1 MDTISRKHSTLFL
14 FVPVLAVAI
23 SGALVQASRLSAEQV
38 PVRHLEGVTLGFLVL
53 RSLNG
58 EVLAYGD
65 LKQVANGDDGL
76 LVDDLQFRFKD
87 GSFYE
92 EITKFTQRGKFRL
105 VSDQVVQK
113 GPSFK
118 QESESWIDAG
128 TGKITVRIRDKGKEK
143 MTSKHI
149 DVPED
154 ASNGLLFVL
163 LKNVDPSAPQTTV
176 SFVAASTTPRVVKWN
191 ILPGPEKT
199 IKVGLITH
207 KTQQYIVK
215 TKIEGIA
222 GAVAPLI
229 GKQPPDIHVWLV
241 KSEAPTFVEFEGPLS
256 QDSPVWRIEV
266 TAPEPDS
273 PKVKME

>member
-1 MDTISRKHSTLFL
+1 MDTICRKHSTLFL
-14 FVPVLAVAI
+14 FVPLLAVAI
-23 SGALVQASRLSAEQV
+23 WGALVEASRLSAEQV

-191 ILPGPEKT
+191 ILPGLEKT

-215 TKIEGIA
+215 TKIEGVA

>member
-143 MTSKHI
+143 VTSKHI

-154 ASNGLLFVL
+154 VSNGLLFVL
-163 LKNVDPSAPQTTV
+163 LKNVDPSVPQTTV
-176 SFVAASTTPRVVKWN
+176 SFVAASTRPRVVKWN

-229 GKQPPDIHVWLV
+229 GKQPPEIHVWLV
-241 KSEAPTFVEFEGPLS
+241 KSEAPTFVEFEGTLS

>member
-1 MDTISRKHSTLFL
+1 
-14 FVPVLAVAI
+14 
-23 SGALVQASRLSAEQV
+23 
-38 PVRHLEGVTLGFLVL
+38 
-53 RSLNG
+53 
-58 EVLAYGD
+58 
-65 LKQVANGDDGL
+65 
-76 LVDDLQFRFKD
+76 
-87 GSFYE
+87 
-92 EITKFTQRGKFRL
+92 
-105 VSDQVVQK
+105 VQK

-163 LKNVDPSAPQTTV
+163 LKNVDPSVPQTTV

-215 TKIEGIA
+215 TKIEGVA

>member
-1 MDTISRKHSTLFL
+1 MDTICRKHSTLFL
-14 FVPVLAVAI
+14 FVPLLAVAI
-23 SGALVQASRLSAEQV
+23 WGALVEASRLSAEQV

-163 LKNVDPSAPQTTV
+163 LKNVDPSVPQTTV

>member
-1 MDTISRKHSTLFL
+1 MDTICRKHSTLFL
-14 FVPVLAVAI
+14 FVSLLAVAI
-23 SGALVQASRLSAEQV
+23 WGALVEASRLSAEQV

-87 GSFYE
+87 GSFYD

-163 LKNVDPSAPQTTV
+163 LKNVDPSVPQTTV
-176 SFVAASTTPRVVKWN
+176 SFVAASTRPRVVKWN

-215 TKIEGIA
+215 TKIEGVA

>member
-1 MDTISRKHSTLFL
+1 
-14 FVPVLAVAI
+14 
-23 SGALVQASRLSAEQV
+23 
-38 PVRHLEGVTLGFLVL
+38 
-53 RSLNG
+53 
-58 EVLAYGD
+58 
-65 LKQVANGDDGL
+65 
-76 LVDDLQFRFKD
+76 
-87 GSFYE
+87 
-92 EITKFTQRGKFRL
+92 
-105 VSDQVVQK
+105 VVQK

-163 LKNVDPSAPQTTV
+163 LKNVDPSVPQTTV
-176 SFVAASTTPRVVKWN
+176 SFVAASTRPRVVKWN

-215 TKIEGIA
+215 TKIEGVA